1 MSENTTMDVH
11 LNTLYVM
18 TPGSYLRR
26 DRQNLVVEIE
36 KKVRSTVPIH
46 HLDGVTVF
54 GRGMVS
60 PSAMAFCQESGVALT
75 FLTESGRLMARVD
88 SPRSGNVLLRREQ
101 FRLADRP
108 DAITNLA
115 RSFVV
120 GKLHNARNTLL
131 RAARE
136 TTDEAD
142 RTAFDRAAK
151 LIGGHIEDLPNAIT
165 PDSVRG
171 HEGDSARIYFG
182 VLSNLV
188 RVPRRVDFPMK
199 GRTRRPPLDRVNA
212 LLSYVYALVQ
222 SDCLSG
228 LVAAGLDPDVGFL
241 HTDRP
246 GRPSLALDLLEE
258 FRTLVADRLVLAL
271 INRQQI
277 VPTHFLDRDGG
288 SVEMTV
294 DGRKAVIQ
302 AYVARKREL
311 VRHPLLES
319 EVKIGQLPFLQAKLL
334 ARHIRGDCET
344 YIPCVLR

>member
-1 MSENTTMDVH
+1 MEIH

-18 TPGSYLRR
+18 THGSYVRR
-26 DRQNLVVEIE
+26 DRQNIVVEIE

-46 HLDGVTVF
+46 HLDGIAIF

-60 PSAMAFCQESGVALT
+60 PSAMAFCQESGVSLT

-88 SPRSGNVLLRREQ
+88 APRSGNVLLRREQ

-108 DAITNLA
+108 DACASLA
-115 RSFVV
+115 RSFVA

-136 TTDEAD
+136 KASEGD
-142 RTAFDRAAK
+142 RTAFERAAC
-151 LIGGHIEDLPNAIT
+151 LIGGHIEELPGAT
-165 PDSVRG
+165 TTDSIRG
-171 HEGDSARIYFG
+171 HEGDSARVYFE
-182 VLSNLV
+182 VLPRLI
-188 RVPRRVDFPMK
+188 RAPRRADFPMN

-222 SDCLSG
+222 GDCLSG
-228 LVAAGLDPDVGFL
+228 VVAAGLDPDVGFL

-246 GRPSLALDLLEE
+246 GRPSLVLDLLEE

-277 VPTHFLDRDGG
+277 GPTQFLDRDGG
-288 SVEMTV
+288 SVEMTP

-302 AYVARKREL
+302 AYVARKREQ

-319 EVKIGQLPFLQAKLL
+319 EVRIGQLPFLQAKLL
-334 ARHIRGDCET
+334 ARHIRGDCGT
-344 YIPCVLR
+344 YLPCILR

>member
-1 MSENTTMDVH
+1 MDVH

-18 TPGSYLRR
+18 THGSYLRR
-26 DRQNLVVEIE
+26 DRQNIVVEVE

-46 HLDGVTVF
+46 HLDGIAVF

-60 PSAMAFCQESGVALT
+60 PSAMAFCQESGVSLT

-108 DAITNLA
+108 DACANLA
-115 RSFVV
+115 RAFVA

-136 TTDEAD
+136 KTSEAD
-142 RTAFDRAAK
+142 RVAFNRAAS
-151 LIGGHIEDLPNAIT
+151 LIGGHIEELPGSAT
-165 PDSVRG
+165 TDSVRG
-171 HEGDSARIYFG
+171 HEGDSARVYFE
-182 VLSNLV
+182 VLPRLV
-188 RVPRRVDFPMK
+188 RAPRRADFPMN

-246 GRPSLALDLLEE
+246 GRPGLALDLLEE
-258 FRTLVADRLVLAL
+258 FRTLLADRLVLAL

-277 VPTHFLDRDGG
+277 GPTHFRDRDGG

-294 DGRKAVIQ
+294 DGRKTVIQ

-334 ARHIRGDCET
+334 ARHIRGDCDI
-344 YIPCVLR
+344 YLPCILR